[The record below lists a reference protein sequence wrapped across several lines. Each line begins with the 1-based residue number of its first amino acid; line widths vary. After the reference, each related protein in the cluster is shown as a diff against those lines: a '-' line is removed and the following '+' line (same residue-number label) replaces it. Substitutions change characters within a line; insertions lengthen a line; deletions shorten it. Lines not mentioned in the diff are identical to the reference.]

1 MLQLLSCSAVSR
13 FNLVS
18 IVQLKADMAHIT
30 ALARKTL
37 QDDDVDIL
45 FAGLVQVLEYLLS
58 CAPESILDSGV
69 RQSLYPQVQLAQLGR
84 LLRKYQ
90 ETSKDHPALNSLPF
104 LGNQPSKQAVAAL
117 AEKIQ
122 ALP

>member
-1 MLQLLSCSAVSR
+1 MLRKAPGGGGAFVLSAE
-13 FNLVS
+13 
-18 IVQLKADMAHIT
+18 D
-30 ALARKTL
+30 LAPA
-37 QDDDVDIL
+37 
-45 FAGLVQVLEYLLS
+45 FGAF
-58 CAPESILDSGV
+58 
-69 RQSLYPQVQLAQLGR
+69 LAQLGR